1 MNNIN
6 SEMLVLAR
14 QLRKMTQDEVC
25 SRTQISQG
33 LLSKAENGL
42 KILPSECLVK
52 LSKIYDFPIDFF
64 YRESDLSPISHLYFR
79 RKLTLSAKIIDSF
92 IAKSRIIKLA
102 LDDLFDAVELPDYDL
117 GSYNPSET
125 PPQDIADIIRY
136 KMKIYRG
143 PIPNLVS
150 LLENHG
156 IVIFKMDFGTNKIDG
171 LSTLTNKGY
180 KVIFLN
186 SSMPNDRIR
195 FSLAHE
201 LGHMVMH
208 LENPAS
214 SVEEAENQANIF
226 ASQFLMPELEIKHM
240 LYGLNIA
247 LLGDLKRKWKVSMQ
261 SIIRR
266 ALDLGVITEQTRRN
280 FQIRFSQEKWNKN
293 EPIPLPFEI
302 PSLINS
308 TINLY
313 KNELNY
319 SNEDLQRIMRINKS
333 DFSEWFMPTKNKIIP
348 MTFPYF

>member
-1 MNNIN
+1 MNNVN
-6 SEMLVLAR
+6 SEMLILAR

-25 SRTQISQG
+25 KKTQISQG

-42 KILPSECLVK
+42 KNLPYECLDK
-52 LSKIYDFPIDFF
+52 LSKQYDFPIDFF
-64 YRESDLSPISHLYFR
+64 YRDGDLSPVSHLYFR
-79 RKLTLSAKIIDSF
+79 RRLTLSAKTIDSF
-92 IAKSRIIKLA
+92 VAKSRIIKLA
-102 LDDLFDAVELPDYDL
+102 LDDLFDAVELPEYNL
-117 GSYNPSET
+117 GSYDPSET
-125 PPQDIADIIRY
+125 SPQDIADIVRY

-143 PIPNLVS
+143 PVPNLIS

-156 IVIFKMDFGTNKIDG
+156 IIIFKMDFGTDKIDG
-171 LSTLTNKGY
+171 LSTITNKGH

-186 SSMPNDRIR
+186 NTMPNDRIR

-208 LENPAS
+208 LENTPS
-214 SVEEAENQANIF
+214 SVEEAEKQANIF

-240 LYGLNIA
+240 LYGLNVA

-280 FQIRFSQEKWNKN
+280 FQIRFSQEKWTKN
-293 EPIPLPFEI
+293 EPIPLPLET

-308 TINLY
+308 TISLY

-319 SNEDLQRIMRINKS
+319 SNEDLQRIMKINRS
-333 DFSEWFMPTKNKIIP
+333 DFTEWFIPTKVKIIP
-348 MTFPYF
+348 MIPNNW

>member
-1 MNNIN
+1 MNNAN
-6 SEMLVLAR
+6 SEMLILAR
-14 QLRKMTQDEVC
+14 QLRKMTQEEVC
-25 SRTQISQG
+25 KKTQISQG

-42 KILPSECLVK
+42 KSLPYECLAK
-52 LSKIYDFPIDFF
+52 LSKLYDFPIDFF
-64 YRESDLSPISHLYFR
+64 YREGDLSPVSHLYFR
-79 RKLTLSAKIIDSF
+79 RRLTLSAKTIDSF
-92 IAKSRIIKLA
+92 VAKSRIIKLA
-102 LDDLFDAVELPDYDL
+102 LDDLFDAVELPEYDL

-125 PPQDIADIIRY
+125 SPQDIADIVRY

-143 PIPNLVS
+143 PVPNLIS
-150 LLENHG
+150 ILENHG
-156 IVIFKMDFGTNKIDG
+156 IIIFKMDFGTDKIDG

-186 SSMPNDRIR
+186 STMPNDRIR

-208 LENPAS
+208 LDNIPS
-214 SVEEAENQANIF
+214 SVEEAEKQANIF

-240 LYGLNIA
+240 LYGLNVA
-247 LLGDLKRKWKVSMQ
+247 LLGELKRMWKVSMQ

-293 EPIPLPFEI
+293 EPIPLPLEN
-302 PSLINS
+302 PSLIRS
-308 TINLY
+308 TISLY

-319 SNEDLQRIMRINKS
+319 SNEDLQKIMKINHS
-333 DFSEWFMPTKNKIIP
+333 DFAEWFIPVKGKIIP
-348 MTFPYF
+348 MTFPW